1 MIIMIIIIIK
11 CDTNNEIRA
20 HARPARAPAH
30 AIAHTHAA
38 EVNRH
43 EAEFY
48 EIDFP
53 LANPE
58 THNIGTKLQQR
69 AHGTEVQNERSVERD
84 FLFVFT
90 ATNKKFDLV

>member
-1 MIIMIIIIIK
+1 MTLP
-11 CDTNNEIRA
+11 D
-20 HARPARAPAH
+20 HSL
-30 AIAHTHAA
+30 THGNSVPYRNTRTLFYFYSTKA
-38 EVNRH
+38 

-58 THNIGTKLQQR
+58 THNIGTKSQQR
-69 AHGTEVQNERSVERD
+69 AHGTEVQNERSVERG

-90 ATNKKFDLV
+90 ATNKKNRP